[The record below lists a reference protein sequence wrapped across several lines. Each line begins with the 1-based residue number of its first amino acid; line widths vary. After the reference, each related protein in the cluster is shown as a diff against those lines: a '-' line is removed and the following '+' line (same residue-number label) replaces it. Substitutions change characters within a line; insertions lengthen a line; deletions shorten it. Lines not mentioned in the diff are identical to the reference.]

1 MRNPAMNSP
10 SREGAGAARG
20 GIGMVRT
27 TGPRQQEEY
36 PMTWKSGMVGLALLA
51 GSTTALAGTV
61 NLAAGTAILEYDSVA
76 YSTLGRA
83 VPGDPAITASH
94 EGATYRFAS
103 AADRDLFTANPAAY
117 VP

>member
-1 MRNPAMNSP
+1 
-10 SREGAGAARG
+10 
-20 GIGMVRT
+20 
-27 TGPRQQEEY
+27 
-36 PMTWKSGMVGLALLA
+36 MTWKSGMVGLALLA
-51 GSTTALAGTV
+51 GSTTDLAGTV

-103 AADRDLFTANPAAY
+103 AADRNLFTANPAAY